1 MSQKIQVSVSGLKTN
16 SNQVN
21 EDSANGLTIAQNV
34 NIDKANLLESRRGFE
49 DETAFANSGDRADAI
64 TSYQDKLIVHRS
76 NDSKMAYL
84 NSGTWTDYSG
94 TYSHP
99 DNSYARMKFS
109 QANGNLYFTS
119 TDGIKVLDA
128 YNGTIY
134 STGMPKGLDGE
145 ASLSGVSGF
154 MANNTQVAYRIV
166 WGLRMLIITCILVLH
181 HSVY

>member
-84 NSGTWTDYSG
+84 SSGTWTDYSG

-134 STGMPKGLDGE
+134 STGMSKGLDGE

-166 WGLRMLIITCILVLH
+166 WGLRMQIITCILVLH